1 MTLRFDGKT
10 AIVTGAGN
18 GLGRSHALA
27 LAARGAKVV
36 GNDCG
41 GGRDGRGGSSA
52 AAEAVVDEITAA
64 GGAAIANGADVTDA
78 EAVAA
83 MVAQTMDAWGRV
95 DILINN
101 AGILRDRTFAKITM
115 DDFRKVMEVHLMGS
129 VNCTHAVWPI
139 MREQAYGRIVMTSS
153 SSGLHGNFG
162 QSNYGAAK
170 AGVVG
175 LMNVLVLEG
184 EKYGIRV
191 NTLAPSAA
199 TRMTEELMS
208 AEALDLLDPASV
220 TPGVLFLAG
229 EDAPNKTI
237 LGAGAGTFSV
247 IEITET
253 TGKWLPEADRT
264 PEAIAAHWASIAD
277 PTQRQHLANAGAQ
290 TQNMLKQ
297 AAAGLGLDLKLDGQ
311 LA

>member
-36 GNDCG
+36 VNDFG
-41 GGRDGRGGSSA
+41 GSRDGSGGSSA
-52 AAEAVVDEITAA
+52 GAEAVVAEITAA

-78 EAVAA
+78 DAVAT

-220 TPGVLFLAG
+220 SPGVLFLAG

-264 PEAIAAHWASIAD
+264 PEAIATHWASIAD

>member
-1 MTLRFDGKT
+1 MIKT
-10 AIVTGAGN
+10 AIDTYG
-18 GLGRSHALA
+18 
-27 LAARGAKVV
+27 K
-36 GNDCG
+36 
-41 GGRDGRGGSSA
+41 
-52 AAEAVVDEITAA
+52 I
-64 GGAAIANGADVTDA
+64 
-78 EAVAA
+78 
-83 MVAQTMDAWGRV
+83 
-95 DILINN
+95 DILVNN

>member
-36 GNDCG
+36 VNDFG
-41 GGRDGRGGSSA
+41 GGRDGSGGSSA
-52 AAEAVVDEITAA
+52 AAEAVVAEITAA

-78 EAVAA
+78 EAVAT
-83 MVAQTMDAWGRV
+83 MVAQTMDACGRI

>member
-36 GNDCG
+36 VNDFG
-41 GGRDGRGGSSA
+41 GGRDGSGGSSA
-52 AAEAVVDEITAA
+52 AAEAVVAEITAA

-78 EAVAA
+78 EAVAT

-162 QSNYGAAK
+162 QSNYAAAK
-170 AGVVG
+170 AGVVD

-253 TGKWLPEADRT
+253 TGKWLPEAERT

-277 PTQRQHLANAGAQ
+277 PMQRQHLANAGAQ